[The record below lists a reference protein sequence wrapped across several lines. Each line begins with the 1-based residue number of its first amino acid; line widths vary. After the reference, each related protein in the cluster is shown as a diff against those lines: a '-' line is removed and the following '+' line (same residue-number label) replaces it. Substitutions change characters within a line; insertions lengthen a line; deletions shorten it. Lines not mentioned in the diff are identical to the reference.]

1 MARRAISTPLLLVI
15 ATVFGVSSTLQAYI
29 LGRVEGPPE
38 NMLGHLLILNL
49 VYWWVPALLAAPIVA
64 LAERVQPGRVS
75 WPIVI
80 AVHIGG
86 ALSYAVL
93 HTTVML
99 ATGAVVMPKPPKLG
113 WWHAAQLEFLT
124 QLDWMLMTYLFLVGL
139 ALALVYRRE
148 SEARAV
154 SAAQLETRLVEA
166 QLQALQRQLHPHF
179 LFNTLNTIAGLM
191 RADVDAADRMLD
203 RLAELLRATL
213 HSSHAQEVTL
223 RDELEL
229 LRKYVDIEQT
239 RFGPRLAVRL
249 QIAPDV
255 LDARVPVLLLQP
267 LVENAVRHGIAP
279 HTRPGLIVVDAR
291 RVEGQ
296 LTVTVHD
303 SGEGVAPDRLT
314 LLNEGVG
321 LANTRARLQ
330 HLYRDQHRFRFAN
343 VDDGFCVTV
352 SMPCIID
359 PHAAAEPIQ
368 MGAA

>member
-15 ATVFGVSSTLQAYI
+15 ATAFGISSTVQAYI

-38 NMLGHLLILNL
+38 QMLGHLLILNL
-49 VYWWVPALLAAPIVA
+49 VYWWVPALLAAPILA

-80 AVHIGG
+80 AVHVAG
-86 ALSYAVL
+86 ALAYAVL

-99 ATGAVVMPKPPKLG
+99 ATGAIVMPKAPKLG

-139 ALALVYRRE
+139 ALALAYRRE
-148 SEARAV
+148 SESRAL

-213 HSSHAQEVTL
+213 HSSHTQEVTL

-239 RFGPRLAVRL
+239 RFGARLTVRL
-249 QIAPDV
+249 QIAPEA
-255 LDARVPVLLLQP
+255 LDALVPVLLLQP
-267 LVENAVRHGIAP
+267 LVENAVRHGVAP
-279 HTRPGLIVVDAR
+279 HTRPGVIVVDAR
-291 RVEGQ
+291 RVDDR
-296 LTVTVHD
+296 LTLTVHD
-303 SGEGVAPDRLT
+303 SGDGVAADRLT

-330 HLYRDQHRFRFAN
+330 HLYREQHRFRFDN
-343 VDDGFCVTV
+343 VEDGFCVTV
-352 SMPCIID
+352 SVPFVAD
-359 PHAAAEPIQ
+359 QHTVAEPIE